1 MILYTL
7 KNSTFQLEVYEDRL
21 VFRPRMLLKL
31 VGGKTWEIPA
41 NVHYSRVDKV
51 ELQQRYWPL
60 RHDLAVHTMDQI
72 FHFRFRKPLNF
83 FQRLAPYLERQ
94 AQKYKNHPDVCPPAT
109 KTVLDLV
116 EEKRKKALKEFMRA
130 A

>member
-7 KNSTFQLEVYEDRL
+7 KNSVFQMEVYEDRL
-21 VFRPRMLLKL
+21 IFRPRMLMRML
-31 VGGKTWEIPA
+31 GGRTWEGPVT
-41 NVHYSRVDKV
+41 VHYSRVERV
-51 ELQQRYWPL
+51 ELQQRLWPL
-60 RHDLAVHTMDQI
+60 RHDLAVHTMDQV
-72 FHFRFRKPLNF
+72 FHFRFRRPLNF

-94 AQKYKNHPDVCPPAT
+94 SGKYKNHPDVFPPAT

-116 EEKRKKALKEFMRA
+116 EEKRKKALNDFMRA